1 MDNTVGSLIRSARK
15 AEGLTLEEVAKQVD
29 LTPGALSHIENG
41 KRLPDP
47 KNAVRIAQALGIP
60 VDDLLRALDEDH
72 SLRRRRSAS
81 EGQGS
86 IVVGSARM
94 ASPMFRRRA
103 HTPGTAPPR
112 PVHFDALYAE
122 PPDVEAA
129 SSRMSPSSP
138 RNVARW
144 SDETPVRLE
153 ALEELAADASEA
165 IRTLR
170 GLLEDED
177 PVVAKE
183 ARRLLR
189 ELNVRLMD
197 EEK

>member
-1 MDNTVGSLIRSARK
+1 
-15 AEGLTLEEVAKQVD
+15 
-29 LTPGALSHIENG
+29 
-41 KRLPDP
+41 
-47 KNAVRIAQALGIP
+47 
-60 VDDLLRALDEDH
+60 
-72 SLRRRRSAS
+72 
-81 EGQGS
+81 
-86 IVVGSARM
+86 
-94 ASPMFRRRA
+94 
-103 HTPGTAPPR
+103 
-112 PVHFDALYAE
+112 
-122 PPDVEAA
+122 
-129 SSRMSPSSP
+129 MSPSSP